1 MGIGAKLRQAITSSF
16 IEVRMDEAEAQA
28 APAPVL
34 VPEPE
39 LAQKP
44 EVAVVVPEP
53 ESVPEP
59 VLEID
64 PLTPP
69 DLNAALRTDGSL
81 NDDVVYRGAILAQVP
96 FTAEQAIDVL
106 VELPSGVT
114 SRRRCQAMQEAI
126 AVVTNDLSNAGH
138 LVVSDAAQK
147 MVSLNLHLNR
157 SREELKGF
165 RRHVAEEMDRLHEQ
179 LNRLR
184 ILVDETN
191 ANYNALDEAGRE
203 RVDNLTGVIAFFDE
217 FQAYLR
223 SEESAAE
230 GSGAELPAY
239 LRDDTARKLLGM
251 GQEKDAA

>member
-16 IEVRMDEAEAQA
+16 IEVRMDDAEVQI
-28 APAPVL
+28 APASVL
-34 VPEPE
+34 VPKPE
-39 LAQKP
+39 LAPKP

-53 ESVPEP
+53 
-59 VLEID
+59 VLKID

-126 AVVTNDLSNAGH
+126 AVVTDDLSNAGH

-157 SREELKGF
+157 SREELKSF

-230 GSGAELPAY
+230 GSSAELPAY